1 VTALRVVVFG
11 LFGLLIGSFNSV
23 LVHRIPRKESIVSPR
38 SRCPSCGA
46 QIRAADN
53 VPVVSWLLLRG
64 RCRACGEPISG
75 LYPVLELATAALYVG
90 AALRFDRLLPA
101 ALAAVLMGV
110 MPAVALI
117 DLRHRIVPNLI
128 MYPVFAGAAVSIA
141 LGDLFGGGVDTVEG
155 LIGMAA
161 YGGAFFLIALVSPRG
176 MGMGDVKLNAL
187 TGLILGAIHLPSVAV
202 AAGAGILL
210 GGVGAI
216 VAMVRGAGRKGAIP
230 FGPFLATGAVV
241 GTLVGPGIAELYLQA
256 LR

>member
-1 VTALRVVVFG
+1 MTALRVVVFG

>member
-128 MYPVFAGAAVSIA
+128 VYPVFAGAAVSIA